1 MDTLLVALGP
11 AFAAG
16 FAVQR
21 LLEILDPLIGAVK
34 AFKDHKK
41 LLLVISSFIA
51 GLILTFGLG
60 LRVLEPLGVTE
71 SPALDGLV
79 TALVVSAG
87 TEGFNSILK
96 FLTYAKDDKKAEAAK
111 NIASLGKEGEDAL
124 MSLG

>member
-21 LLEILDPLIGAVK
+21 LLEILDPVLESAKGL
-34 AFKDHKK
+34 KDHKK
-41 LLLVISSFIA
+41 TVLGLTSLIA
-51 GLILTFGLG
+51 GLALAFGLG
-60 LRVLEPLGVTE
+60 LRVLEPLGVA
-71 SPALDGLV
+71 SAPIIDGVV

-96 FLTYAKDDKKAEAAK
+96 LLTYAKDDKKAEAARK
-111 NIASLGKEGEDAL
+111 IAGLDANGKAELAAI
-124 MSLG
+124 